1 MLKKILKLFFFF
13 IYFKLI
19 NIFVIYL
26 LNVISENIRM
36 NILKKIIFYCRIYLK
51 EIKEIIDYRIKI

>member
-1 MLKKILKLFFFF
+1 MLKKILKLFFF